1 MTIYL
6 KDKDIAKELGVD
18 SKKWETLIA
27 PALEARGLPRKDA
40 LFDDMRC
47 WPAVQDFLLK
57 RAMAGATTGGQNNAF
72 KRTKTAGVEAP
83 AKQERGGA
91 TILDLQRP
99 RLKARLQ
106 TDTGGNTLR

>member
-72 KRTKTAGVEAP
+72 KRSKVEGAKAP
-83 AKQERGGA
+83 QEQERRSA
-91 TILDLQRP
+91 AILDLQRP
-99 RLKARLQ
+99 RLKTRLS
-106 TDTGGNTLR
+106 TDSGGNTLR